1 LSTSSSIIHEAE
13 GLRDTGLAL
22 MMYFYCDFR
31 DTVKQDTNGL
41 IVSIIAQLA
50 AKSDPCYDILSALY
64 SQYDAGSRQPDD
76 DALTECLKSMLELQG
91 HPIIYIAIDAL
102 DECPN
107 TSGLVSPR
115 ERVLEFVEELVN
127 LQLQNL
133 RICVTSRPE
142 VDIRTVLEPLASHA
156 ISLHDESGQKK
167 DIANY
172 VRSIVYSDRKMR
184 RWRAEDKEL
193 VIETLSQKADG
204 M

>member
-1 LSTSSSIIHEAE
+1 
-13 GLRDTGLAL
+13 